1 MQKTKAKKL
10 RELMNAGTVVAPGVY
25 DALGAR
31 IAQNVGF
38 EAVYMTG
45 NGAMASLLG
54 KPDMGL
60 ATMSEMVTRAH
71 QLAACVEIPL
81 ICDADTGYGG
91 LGNVKRT
98 VEEFES
104 AGIAGIHIE
113 DQVCP
118 KRCGALGGVQVVSL
132 HDSLLRLDTA
142 LTARKDNDFLII
154 ARTDAK
160 GVLGFDAAI
169 ERGKSYAA
177 HGADAVMI
185 EGMDSLDEIR
195 RVVDS
200 VDAPVLF
207 NIYEHSGGNAFNVH
221 ELEQIGVKIIINCL
235 TSTLYVSNILKTM
248 MHEFKRTGTTAGF
261 VDGMMPM
268 DEYTHILGIEAE
280 MELLQDNP
288 SGT

>member
-1 MQKTKAKKL
+1 
-10 RELMNAGTVVAPGVY
+10 MNAGTVVAPGVY

-31 IAQNVGF
+31 IVQNAGF

-71 QLAACVEIPL
+71 QIAACVDIPL

-118 KRCGALGGVQVVSL
+118 KRCGALGGVQLVSL
-132 HDSLLRLDTA
+132 YDSLLRLDTA
-142 LTARKDNDFLII
+142 LAARSDDDFVII

-160 GVLGFDAAI
+160 NVLGLDAAI
-169 ERGKSYAA
+169 ERGQSFAA
-177 HGADAVMI
+177 HGADAVMV
-185 EGMDSLDEIR
+185 EGTESLDEIR

-200 VDAPVLF
+200 IDAPVLF
-207 NIYEHSGGNAFNVH
+207 NIYEPGSTNAFKVH
-221 ELEQIGVKIIINCL
+221 ELEEIGVRIIINCL
-235 TSTLYVSNILKTM
+235 TSTLCVSTVLKKM
-248 MHEFKRTGTTAGF
+248 MEEFKRTGTTAGF
-261 VDGMMPM
+261 ADGMMPM
-268 DEYTHILGIEAE
+268 GEYTHILGIESE
-280 MELLQDNP
+280 MKLADKN
-288 SGT
+288 